1 MVPASA
7 AAATRCVPNNSVA
20 SDCTGGPYAQ
30 PQLAA
35 NDANEDD
42 TIRIAAGTYNS
53 VDTAKVLNWIGAGSG
68 SLASAAG
75 ATIIDAGAT
84 NVPAL
89 KLAGGG
95 SVRDLQALGGA
106 STNVPSSE
114 GIKFVATGPGN
125 FSLTAQDVVAIAGH
139 VTGTSNPAAGFMSVA
154 GPGSPEMKTTVIRG
168 QFAGA
173 TDDTTGASQGLY
185 LTASGGENIVSGVTA
200 QGPTPTTGAGLSL
213 VGGMSTTIERSLF
226 QGDTAA
232 GIDASSPV
240 IRQSR
245 FIGRTYGLAAFLGTN
260 RNSNVT
266 VEDSLLTANLPGMF
280 TTAAAARISASDT
293 ATIAL
298 TARGSTFVAKGG
310 VGGAVITEAAAPQYG
325 PASASLRNS
334 IARIEAPSDP
344 AFAADLHAF
353 SGGTITADFSAFSTR
368 NEESGASAQVPGS
381 ASNVTGDPLFTNSAA
396 GDFSLQPGS
405 PLLDRGD
412 ASIVTAGELD
422 LAGVARSLDGNG
434 DCAARPDIGAFER
447 PALACP
453 AVANVPPNVSGFGQ
467 SNSVFAPVAKGGHI
481 TVARKKRK
489 VKRGTRFRYTL
500 SEAATVTITIERKLK
515 GRRVKR
521 GKKTVCAK
529 PTRKNRRKRKC
540 TRYKRAG
547 TLKQSKPAGKQTT
560 PFTGRFRGKALKR
573 GAYRATL
580 VAADAQGAKSTPR
593 RVSFRIVKP

>member
-35 NDANEDD
+35 DDANEDD
-42 TIRIAAGTYNS
+42 TIRIAAGTYNP

-89 KLAGGG
+89 KLTGGG
-95 SVRDLQALGGA
+95 SVRDLRALGGA

-125 FSLTAQDVVAIAGH
+125 FSLTVQDVVAIAGH

-154 GPGSPEMKTTVIRG
+154 GPGSPAMKTTVIGG

-185 LTASGGENIVSGVTA
+185 LTASGGENVVTGVTA

-213 VGGMSTTIERSLF
+213 NGGVSTIIERSLF
-226 QGDTAA
+226 QGDYGA

-245 FIGRTYGLAAFLGTN
+245 FIGRTYGISAFLGTN

-310 VGGAVITEAAAPQYG
+310 VGGAVIAEASAPTYG

-334 IARIEAPSDP
+334 VARVEGPSDP

-368 NEESGASAQVPGS
+368 NEESGGSAQAPGS

-396 GDFSLQPGS
+396 GDYTLQPGS
-405 PLLDRGD
+405 PLIDRGD
-412 ASIVTAGELD
+412 PAIVTAGQLD
-422 LAGVARSLDGNG
+422 LAGAARSLDGNR

-447 PALACP
+447 PGLACP
-453 AVANVPPNVSGFGQ
+453 AVANVPPNVSGFKAD
-467 SNSVFAPVAKGGHI
+467 SAFAPVAKGGHI
-481 TVARKKRK
+481 TAARKKRK
-489 VKRGTRFRYTL
+489 VRRGTRFRYTL

-529 PTRKNRRKRKC
+529 PTRKNRRKRRC

-547 TLKQSKPAGKQTT
+547 TLKQNKQAGKQTT

-573 GAYRATL
+573 GGYRATL
-580 VAADAQGAKSTPR
+580 VATDAQGAKSKPR
-593 RVSFRIVKP
+593 RLSFRIVKP